1 MGKSALTWKWFNEI
15 APQEMKPLAGR
26 MWWSFYES
34 DATFEN
40 FVIRALAYVTG
51 RAREDIE
58 KNTKPGEREEQ
69 LLAAL
74 DRAPFLLVLDG
85 LERIL
90 IAYARLDAARL
101 ADDDFD
107 RQTAN
112 VVAEPTACLRAPRNR
127 SSASTGCARPRTRA
141 RARSCAS
148 WPASTQS
155 RVLVSTRLYPAD
167 LQTMTGAPCPGCA
180 ALFLLGLSED
190 DALELWRAF
199 GVSGGRETLLPLFA
213 RFERHPLLIQ
223 ALASQVASYRPA
235 PGDFEQW
242 RRDHPGFSPADLPL
256 VQVRS
261 HVLEYALRGLNDKAL
276 KVLRTIAAFRMPA
289 RYDTLAALLIAIGP
303 LPPQRERAGVRAN
316 RSRPTASWTPR

>member
-51 RAREDIE
+51 RAREDVE

-90 IAYARLDAARL
+90 IAYARMDAARL
-101 ADDDFD
+101 
-107 RQTAN
+107 
-112 VVAEPTACLRAPRNR
+112 PTTT
-127 SSASTGCARPRTRA
+127 STGRPRTSSPGHTACPPGRA
-141 RARSCAS
+141 IIRRPAPPAQDRRPRAGSFSAQAGRVRA
-148 WPASTQS
+148 S

-167 LQTMTGAPCPGCA
+167 LQAMTGDPCPGCF
-180 ALFLLGLSED
+180 ALFLRRAERGRRAGAVARVRRERRPR
-190 DALELWRAF
+190 DAAAAFRPFRAASAADPGAGQPSGEL
-199 GVSGGRETLLPLFA
+199 P
-213 RFERHPLLIQ
+213 
-223 ALASQVASYRPA
+223 PA
-235 PGDFEQW
+235 PGDFERW

-261 HVLEYALRGLNDKAL
+261 HVLEYASA
-276 KVLRTIAAFRMPA
+276 
-289 RYDTLAALLIAIGP
+289 
-303 LPPQRERAGVRAN
+303 RAGRKGA
-316 RSRPTASWTPR
+316 RSPAYHRRVSYAGALRHPGRVAD